1 MGGLKTWGRRFAQS
15 APMWLKTALMT
26 RHYTECVG
34 RASARTLLLKPKA
47 VSFPT
52 PRLAIE
58 SKWGVEQGH
67 EGELRHWD
75 VAFWAERLREAKY
88 NIKDE
93 QLRPYFALP
102 NVLNGLFQVPAS
114 PARPLPCHLQC
125 MCHLSRTTRGPF
137 RIRGVSAMIRRCKQ
151 NG

>member
-1 MGGLKTWGRRFAQS
+1 M
-15 APMWLKTALMT
+15 
-26 RHYTECVG
+26 
-34 RASARTLLLKPKA
+34 
-47 VSFPT
+47 
-52 PRLAIE
+52 
-58 SKWGVEQGH
+58 
-67 EGELRHWD
+67 
-75 VAFWAERLREAKY
+75 AFWAERLREAKY

-125 MCHLSRTTRGPF
+125 MCHLSRTTHGPF
-137 RIRGVSAMIRRCKQ
+137 SIRGVSAMIRRCKQ